1 MASQC
6 CDAFP
11 EGEQRGVDVS
21 GLLQTLPERLGFV
34 APLGAGE
41 VTQREPDGPPGG
53 ELRAGQL
60 EEQDGPPGGE
70 LRAGQ
75 LEDPYPAPGLNPPTD
90 AYSLRYSLDI
100 SSINS
105 QKFHGKNTVA
115 EDEKQN
121 RKLN

>member
-53 ELRAGQL
+53 ELRT
-60 EEQDGPPGGE
+60 
-70 LRAGQ
+70 GQ